1 MILMAIQQ
9 AAPADGAGGALAA
22 QLLPIVA
29 IGLIFY
35 FLLIRPQSKRL
46 KEHRAMVE
54 AIQRGDEV
62 VTSGGLIGKVKKV
75 AEDELTVTF
84 GGNDV
89 KVVRG
94 MISTV
99 RTRKPAN
106 D

>member
-1 MILMAIQQ
+1 MITMAIQQ
-9 AAPADGAGGALAA
+9 AAPAGGAGAALAS
-22 QLLPIVA
+22 QVLPLVA

-46 KEHRAMVE
+46 KEHRAMVD
-54 AIQRGDEV
+54 AVQRGDEI

-75 AEDELTVTF
+75 SDEELTVTF